1 MEVAKAK
8 YFVCWDTF
16 GNTLYKAKKL
26 QTLFDE
32 VELARDY
39 IGLMA
44 NIPIT
49 IKIAPTMTQVKS
61 TEGNSAILPPPP
73 QCGIIRGINTM
84 EFIVVICFSLFL
96 IMIIY
101 NK

>member
-1 MEVAKAK
+1 MEIAKAK

-16 GNTLYKAKKL
+16 TNTLYKAKKL

-44 NIPIT
+44 VLDTEIGEVLFKVEESYYGEPILMEQVMH
-49 IKIAPTMTQVKS
+49 IKSFMGFHTYAK
-61 TEGNSAILPPPP
+61 
-73 QCGIIRGINTM
+73 
-84 EFIVVICFSLFL
+84 IVEL
-96 IMIIY
+96 
-101 NK
+101 